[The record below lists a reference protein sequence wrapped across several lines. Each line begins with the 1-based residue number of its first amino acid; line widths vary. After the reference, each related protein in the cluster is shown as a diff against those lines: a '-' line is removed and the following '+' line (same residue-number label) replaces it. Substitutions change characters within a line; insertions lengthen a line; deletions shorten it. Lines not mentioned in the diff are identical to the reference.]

1 MADSTK
7 QRQLDRRGDAI
18 LQTLNTILNR
28 EIMAPKD
35 VIISLTRVKLDGD
48 MSKIIV
54 YYTFFPDYKMG
65 TVKRFF
71 KEKRKSLQHFLQQK
85 INFARVPKVFFVF
98 DQETKKAGDLENL
111 LDQISKELKD

>member
-1 MADSTK
+1 MLAHK
-7 QRQLDRRGDAI
+7 QKKLDQRGDVI
-18 LQTLNTILNR
+18 LQKLNTIFNR
-28 EIMAPKD
+28 DIMPPKD

-48 MSKIIV
+48 MSSVIV

-71 KEKRKSLQHFLQQK
+71 KEKRKSFQHFLQQK
-85 INFARVPKVFFVF
+85 VNFAKVPKVLFVF
-98 DQETKKAGDLENL
+98 DQEEKKSSDLETL

>member
-1 MADSTK
+1 MLDNK
-7 QRQLDRRGDAI
+7 QKQLDQRGNTI
-18 LQTLNTILNR
+18 LQKLNTIFNR
-28 EIMAPKD
+28 DIMSPKD

-48 MSKIIV
+48 MSRMIV

-71 KEKRKSLQHFLQQK
+71 KEKRKSFQHLLQQK
-85 INFARVPKVFFVF
+85 VNFAKVPKVFFAF
-98 DQETKKAGDLENL
+98 DQEEKKADDLENL